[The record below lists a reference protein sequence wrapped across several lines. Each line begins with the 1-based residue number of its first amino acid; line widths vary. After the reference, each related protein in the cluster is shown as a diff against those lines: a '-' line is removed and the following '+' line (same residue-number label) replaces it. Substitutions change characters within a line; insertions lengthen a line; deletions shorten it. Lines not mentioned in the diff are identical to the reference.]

1 MIIPS
6 PVTGIKPKISPK
18 AFIAPNA
25 TIIGDVTIEEGANI
39 WYGAVLRGDTCSI
52 KIGKN
57 TSIQDNCVLHSERGT
72 ECIIKDHVIVGH
84 SAMVHG
90 PCIVGRCSLIG
101 ISSIILQG
109 SKVGEGALVAG
120 GATARNEIP
129 ALTLVVGTPA
139 KPKKNLPESK
149 IAENIQGA
157 INYVINAKKFIEGGQ
172 NHPDLEP
179 YLDDSL

>member
-25 TIIGDVTIEEGANI
+25 TIIGDVTIEAGVNI
-39 WYGAVLRGDTCSI
+39 WYGAVIRGDTCSI
-52 KIGKN
+52 RIGKN
-57 TSIQDNCVLHSERGT
+57 TSIQDNCVLHSECGT
-72 ECIIKDHVIVGH
+72 ECIIKDHVTVGH
-84 SAMVHG
+84 SAMIHG

-139 KPKKNLPESK
+139 KPKKTFPESK

-157 INYVINAKKFIEGGQ
+157 IHYVDNARKFIEGGQ
-172 NHPDLEP
+172 NHPGLEP

>member
-25 TIIGDVTIEEGANI
+25 TIIGDVTIESGANI

-52 KIGKN
+52 RIGKN

-72 ECIIKDHVIVGH
+72 ECIIKDHVTVGH
-84 SAMVHG
+84 SAMIHG
-90 PCIVGRCSLIG
+90 PCIVERCSLIG
-101 ISSIILQG
+101 INSIILQG
-109 SKVGEGALVAG
+109 SKIGEGALVAG

-139 KPKKNLPESK
+139 KPKKIFPESK
-149 IAENIQGA
+149 IAENEQGA
-157 INYVINAKKFIEGGQ
+157 INYVNNAKRFLEGGQ
-172 NHPDLEP
+172 NHPDLKP

>member
-25 TIIGDVTIEEGANI
+25 TIIGDVTIEAGANI

-57 TSIQDNCVLHSERGT
+57 TSIQDNCVLHSQAGT
-72 ECIIKDHVIVGH
+72 ECIIEDHVIVGH

-90 PCIVGRCSLIG
+90 PCIIGRCSLIG
-101 ISSIILQG
+101 ISSSVLQG
-109 SKVGEGALVAG
+109 SKVGAGAIVAG

-139 KPKKNLPESK
+139 KPKKNLPESI
-149 IAENIQGA
+149 IAENEQAA
-157 INYVINAKKFIEGGQ
+157 INYVNNANKFLEGGQ
-172 NHPDLEP
+172 NHPGLEP

>member
-25 TIIGDVTIEEGANI
+25 TIIGDVTIEAGANI

-72 ECIIKDHVIVGH
+72 ECIVEDHVTVGH
-84 SAMVHG
+84 SAMIHG
-90 PCIVGRCSLIG
+90 PCIVKRCTLIG
-101 ISSIILQG
+101 INSIVLQG
-109 SKVGEGALVAG
+109 SKIGKGALVAG

-139 KPKKNLPESK
+139 KPKKKFSEAK
-149 IAENIQGA
+149 IEENIQGA
-157 INYVINAKKFIEGGQ
+157 INYVNNARKFIDSGQ
-172 NHPDLEP
+172 NHPGLEP